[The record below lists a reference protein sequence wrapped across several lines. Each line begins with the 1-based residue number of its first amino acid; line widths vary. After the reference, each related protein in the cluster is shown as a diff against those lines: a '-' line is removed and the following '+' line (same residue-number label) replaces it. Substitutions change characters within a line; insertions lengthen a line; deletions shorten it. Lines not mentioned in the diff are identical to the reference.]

1 MRDEARASP
10 RSPGCVESPGVK
22 NGGQTVPTHFSR
34 NDNNNNNDDNDND
47 DNDNDDNDDDDDDDD
62 DTSPNRRGRKRSRA
76 ILVWISI

>member
-47 DNDNDDNDDDDDDDD
+47 DNDNDKDDDNDENGEDRQHRRIGVGDP
-62 DTSPNRRGRKRSRA
+62 SSNRPA
-76 ILVWISI
+76 